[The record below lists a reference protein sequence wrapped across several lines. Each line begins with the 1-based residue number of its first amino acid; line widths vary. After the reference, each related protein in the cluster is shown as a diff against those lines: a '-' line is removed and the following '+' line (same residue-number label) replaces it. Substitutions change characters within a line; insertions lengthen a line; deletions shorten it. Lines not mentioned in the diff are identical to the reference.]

1 MEAPLDWDR
10 IGFAEEIAM
19 QRRQRLVLQLRHV
32 SLPGLGRGHHLPRAS
47 RVCERLTKGGAC
59 LCPLSPAAWVPRHQ
73 HAISMQSGTFATLLG
88 ATFAVTEMT
97 PSPPCST

>member
-32 SLPGLGRGHHLPRAS
+32 TLPGLGRGHHLPSAS

-59 LCPLSPAAWVPRHQ
+59 LCPAAYVP
-73 HAISMQSGTFATLLG
+73 
-88 ATFAVTEMT
+88 
-97 PSPPCST
+97 